1 MGLSLPWHDLS
12 AEMLFSV
19 PTHSIRQRD
28 RLKLLRKA
36 GVGVT
41 GGIMVGVGITLIPLP
56 GLIIVGGV
64 ALLATKFPAAQKVL
78 DDKRDKVADLCRD
91 EKQGE
96 EKSSLQ
102 YEDELTETT
111 METIKTGARW
121 VGKQILP
128 VLDHF
133 ATNNEI
139 NTVDNADVS
148 STYNLSPIQKNST
161 IIVDDDVIDSS
172 GNIHWM

>member
-1 MGLSLPWHDLS
+1 
-12 AEMLFSV
+12 
-19 PTHSIRQRD
+19 
-28 RLKLLRKA
+28 
-36 GVGVT
+36 
-41 GGIMVGVGITLIPLP
+41 MVGVGIPLIPLP
-56 GLIIVGGV
+56 GPGELIIVGGV
-64 ALLATKFPAAQKVL
+64 ALLATEFPAAQKVL
-78 DDKRDKVADLCRD
+78 DDTRDKVADLCRD
-91 EKQGE
+91 EEQEEE

-121 VGKQILP
+121 VGKQILT

-161 IIVDDDVIDSS
+161 IIVDNDVIDSS

>member
-1 MGLSLPWHDLS
+1 
-12 AEMLFSV
+12 
-19 PTHSIRQRD
+19 
-28 RLKLLRKA
+28 
-36 GVGVT
+36 
-41 GGIMVGVGITLIPLP
+41 MVGVGIPLIPLP
-56 GLIIVGGV
+56 GPGELIIVGGV
-64 ALLATKFPAAQKVL
+64 ALLATEFPAAQKVL
-78 DDKRDKVADLCRD
+78 DDTRDKVADLCRD
-91 EKQGE
+91 EEQEEE

-148 STYNLSPIQKNST
+148 STYNLSPIHKNST